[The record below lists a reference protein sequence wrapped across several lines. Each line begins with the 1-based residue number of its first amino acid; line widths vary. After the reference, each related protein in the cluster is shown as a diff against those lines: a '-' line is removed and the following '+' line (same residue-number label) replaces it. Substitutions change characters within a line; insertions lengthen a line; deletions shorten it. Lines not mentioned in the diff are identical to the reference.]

1 MKQAL
6 RTIGFMILMAS
17 VFGAGVTG
25 IHLVT
30 QKTLARNRDL
40 AFQRSLVNVFGLADK
55 TGNPDYAKIYH
66 DRITREERRDPETD
80 RVIPCYTVYASSAKK
95 TPIAYGFEF
104 TGRGFW
110 APITG
115 VLALAEDKQTTIG
128 LTILEQ
134 QETPGLGGRV
144 AEPEFTDQF
153 RKGVEVSPAPSGRS
167 VRFSSTKPAPDAPG
181 AKRHVDTITGATQTS
196 MAMDRILNASLAAY
210 HRAIA
215 APATKGGQTDETL

>member
-1 MKQAL
+1 
-6 RTIGFMILMAS
+6 MILIAS

-30 QKTLARNRDL
+30 RKTLARNKDL
-40 AFQRSLVNVFGLADK
+40 AFQRALVNVFGLADK
-55 TGNPDYAKIYH
+55 VEKPDYAKIYH
-66 DRITREERRDPETD
+66 DRITREERRDPETG
-80 RVIPCYTVYASSAKK
+80 RAIPCYTVYASSAKK

-115 VLALAEDKQTTIG
+115 VLALAKDKETTIG

-144 AEPEFTDQF
+144 AEPEFTTQF
-153 RKGVEVSPAPSGRS
+153 RKGVEVDPPKNSDRFVRFASSAPS
-167 VRFSSTKPAPDAPG
+167 ADAPG
-181 AKRHVDTITGATQTS
+181 AKRYVDMITGATQTS
-196 MAMDRILNASLAAY
+196 LAMERILNDSLAAY
-210 HRAIA
+210 YRALAAA
-215 APATKGGQTDETL
+215 APEGGQPDETR